1 MKTWLLTRSKAN
13 SLASQI
19 KDAERRVQDRKRIIK
34 VRTDVL
40 MRTIHQEMTA
50 PTTLLLASGTG
61 FMIGELT
68 KRQPAKVDSSGH
80 KTEGTG
86 ISPLRV
92 AINLVTSIQ
101 TLYTALPIVWIMKT
115 FVQTGSV
122 GQSSKQQFQ
131 ATTSASDRP
140 ESRKAKT
147 NN

>member
-1 MKTWLLTRSKAN
+1 MRTWLLHRSQAN

-19 KDAERRVQDRKRIIK
+19 RDAERQVQDRQRTIK

-40 MRTIHQEMTA
+40 MRTIHQQMTA
-50 PTTLLLASGTG
+50 PTTLLLASGAG

-86 ISPLRV
+86 ISPLKV

-115 FVQTGSV
+115 FVQTSSS
-122 GQSSKQQFQ
+122 GQPSKQQFQ

-140 ESRKAKT
+140 ENCKSQS
-147 NN
+147 